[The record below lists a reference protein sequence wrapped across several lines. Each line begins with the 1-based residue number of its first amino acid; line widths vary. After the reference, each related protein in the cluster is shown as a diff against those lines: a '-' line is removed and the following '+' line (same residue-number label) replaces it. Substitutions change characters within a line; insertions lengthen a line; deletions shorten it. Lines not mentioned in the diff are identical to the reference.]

1 MGVQPAPLFGA
12 ANDHRTK
19 ENKGVEFT
27 SRGFFACEITVLSCN
42 AGMCQCAKAKAEETP
57 TAPQNEQDGMV

>member
-12 ANDHRTK
+12 ANDRTK

-27 SRGFFACEITVLSCN
+27 SRGFVACEITVLSCN
-42 AGMCQCAKAKAEETP
+42 AGMCQCAKAEAEE